1 MTGESPRVE
10 GRKLVCRYR
19 ESPELCGCKGLTRIK
34 DYLRLTRRARFN
46 EQVTEGK
53 GMFSGDDLKCEV
65 LMG

>member
-1 MTGESPRVE
+1 MRVQ
-10 GRKLVCRYR
+10 
-19 ESPELCGCKGLTRIK
+19 RI
-34 DYLRLTRRARFN
+34 DTNQRLRLTRRARFN